1 MIQFTKDFIFD
12 NMAPLAGAA
21 HNRFHLNI
29 EGYSVSI
36 LGGGM
41 AYGDGV
47 HTFEVMIT
55 RGEEN
60 HTEEVF
66 PVHFNKKHNIAGYV
80 SVNEV
85 VFGLNSFFAEE
96 TYA

>member
-1 MIQFTKDFIFD
+1 
-12 NMAPLAGAA
+12 MAPVKGMNHL
-21 HNRFHLNI
+21 RFHLNLK
-29 EGYSVSI
+29 GYSVSI
-36 LGGGM
+36 IGGGR

-66 PVHFNKKHNIAGYV
+66 PEHFNKKHNIAGYV

-85 VFGLNSFFAEE
+85 VFGLNSFIAEE